1 MNGTVGKETVYKRGL
16 KQEDPLSPLLFVL
29 VANDLDKML
38 KNAIH

>member
-16 KQEDPLSPLLFVL
+16 KQDPLSPLLFVL